1 MVDFAHLFTPESLS
15 AFAQV
20 IMIDLV
26 LAGDNAVVIGL
37 AAAGLP
43 LDQRRKAII
52 VGIIAATVL
61 RIGFAGVAIQLL
73 QIVGLLFAGGIHG
86 ADEAEVYR
94 ELCVAAEEWVEIIE
108 GDDAPFPP
116 PTAGKS
122 YSGKFVV
129 RISPDLHQRA
139 ALKAMA
145 RGESLNQFVTEAL
158 ANA

>member
-1 MVDFAHLFTPESLS
+1 MKAAERKTK
-15 AFAQV
+15 AAR
-20 IMIDLV
+20 DLK
-26 LAGDNAVVIGL
+26 VVEWS
-37 AAAGLP
+37 
-43 LDQRRKAII
+43 DEDKCF
-52 VGIIAATVL
+52 VG
-61 RIGFAGVAIQLL
+61 RCPG
-73 QIVGLLFAGGIHG
+73 LFAGGIHG

-108 GDDAPFPP
+108 GDGTPLPP

-145 RGESLNQFVTEAL
+145 RSESLNQFVTEAL